1 MLNFRAQALSTDKMA
16 VFDISSNPYEK
27 STFFAFFCE
36 NIWSCQKKAVLLHAF
51 LKSLGSVVVLISLR
65 SNDLLPARLRRAGSS
80 SARLECLLW
89 EQEVVSSNLA
99 YPTGSRMAPFL

>member
-51 LKSLGSVVVLISLR
+51 LKSLGSVVVLISHS
-65 SNDLLPARLRRAGSS
+65 SNDLLPANRGSS
-80 SARLECLLW
+80 HSIRSTTRSAF
-89 EQEVVSSNLA
+89 QS
-99 YPTGSRMAPFL
+99 G